1 MSIYVIGDLHL
12 SFGVDKP
19 MNIFGDN
26 WENHEEKIRTNWIK
40 TVTDEDTVILPGDFS
55 WAMKLEESIKDFE
68 FLNSLPGKKLLSK
81 GNHDYWWSSLK
92 KMRKFL
98 EDNKLQNIDFI
109 YNNSYLVE
117 NKIIVAIRGWITNP
131 ANPED
136 YKILRR
142 ENERLVLSI
151 KDGIEKYGNDKEIIP
166 FIHYP
171 PFYKQMVP
179 EEINFESTLKQYRI
193 KRCYYAHLHGDGHK
207 EAMEGILN
215 GIRYQL
221 VSSDYL
227 NFNLIKL

>member
-40 TVTDEDTVILPGDFS
+40 TVTDRDTVILPGDFS

-81 GNHDYWWSSLK
+81 GNHDYWWNSLK

-98 EDNKLQNIDFI
+98 EYNNFQNIDFI

-117 NKIIVAIRGWITNP
+117 DKIIVAIRGWITNP
-131 ANPED
+131 TSPED

-142 ENERLVLSI
+142 ENERLILSI
-151 KDGIEKYGNDKEIIP
+151 KDGIEKYGNDKEIIS

-179 EEINFESTLKQYRI
+179 NEINFENTLKEYGI
-193 KRCYYAHLHGDGHK
+193 KRCYYAHLHGEGHK
-207 EAMEGILN
+207 EAIEGILN

-227 NFNLIKL
+227 NFDLIQM

>member
-40 TVTDEDTVILPGDFS
+40 TVTDRDTVILPGDFS

-81 GNHDYWWSSLK
+81 GNHDYWWNSLK

-98 EDNKLQNIDFI
+98 EDNNFQNIDFI

-117 NKIIVAIRGWITNP
+117 DKIIVAIRGWITNP
-131 ANPED
+131 TSPED

-142 ENERLVLSI
+142 ENERLALSI
-151 KDGIEKYGNDKEIIP
+151 KDGIEKYGNDKEIIS

-179 EEINFESTLKQYRI
+179 NEINFENTLKEYGI
-193 KRCYYAHLHGDGHK
+193 KRCYYAHLHGEGHK
-207 EAMEGILN
+207 EAIEGILN

-227 NFNLIKL
+227 NFSLIQM

>member
-12 SFGVDKP
+12 SFGVNKP

-26 WENHEEKIRTNWIK
+26 WENHEEKIKTNWIK

-68 FLNSLPGKKLLSK
+68 FLDSLPGKKLLSK
-81 GNHDYWWSSLK
+81 GNHDYWWNSLK

-98 EDNKLQNIDFI
+98 EYNNFQNIDFI

-117 NKIIVAIRGWITNP
+117 DKIIVAIRGWITNP
-131 ANPED
+131 TSPED

-142 ENERLVLSI
+142 ENERLILSI
-151 KDGIEKYGNDKEIIP
+151 KDGIEKYGNDKEIIS

-171 PFYKQMVP
+171 PFYKQSVP
-179 EEINFESTLKQYRI
+179 EEIDFIKKLKKYNI
-193 KRCYYAHLHGDGHK
+193 KKCFYAHLHGDSHK
-207 EAMEGILN
+207 EAIEGIRD
-215 GIRYQL
+215 GIQYKL
-221 VSSDYL
+221 ISSDYL
-227 NFNLIKL
+227 NFELYKI

>member
-12 SFGVDKP
+12 SFGVNKP

-40 TVTDEDTVILPGDFS
+40 KVTDGDTVILPGDFS

-92 KMRKFL
+92 KMRRFL
-98 EDNKLQNIDFI
+98 EDNKFQNIDFI

-117 NKIIVAIRGWITNP
+117 DKIIVAIRGWITNP
-131 ANPED
+131 ASPED

-142 ENERLVLSI
+142 ENERLVLSKLI
-151 KDGIEKYGNDKEIIP
+151 
-166 FIHYP
+166 
-171 PFYKQMVP
+171 
-179 EEINFESTLKQYRI
+179 
-193 KRCYYAHLHGDGHK
+193 
-207 EAMEGILN
+207 
-215 GIRYQL
+215 
-221 VSSDYL
+221 SSGTICL
-227 NFNLIKL
+227 

>member
-40 TVTDEDTVILPGDFS
+40 TVTDRDTVILPGDFS

-81 GNHDYWWSSLK
+81 GNHDYWWNSLK

-98 EDNKLQNIDFI
+98 EYNNFQNIDFI

-117 NKIIVAIRGWITNP
+117 DKIIVAIRGWITNP
-131 ANPED
+131 TSQED

-142 ENERLVLSI
+142 ENERLILSI
-151 KDGIEKYGNDKEIIP
+151 KDGIEKYGNDKEIIS

-171 PFYKQMVP
+171 PFYRQMVP
-179 EEINFESTLKQYRI
+179 NEINFENTLKEYGI
-193 KRCYYAHLHGDGHK
+193 KRCYYAHLHGEGHK
-207 EAMEGILN
+207 EAIEGILN

-227 NFNLIKL
+227 NFDLIQM